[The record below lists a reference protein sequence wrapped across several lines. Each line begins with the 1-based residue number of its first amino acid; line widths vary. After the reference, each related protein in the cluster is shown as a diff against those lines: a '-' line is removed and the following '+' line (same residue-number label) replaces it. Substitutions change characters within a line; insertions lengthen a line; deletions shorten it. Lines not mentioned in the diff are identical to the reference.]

1 MNINPISFKG
11 TFSIDRNSISGKK
24 YIRLISKKDEY
35 NMTYIPNYYNNYDK
49 LFIYTPDKYDG
60 RMRRLLNALKIE
72 FMIIPQSK
80 SLTDE
85 NIISRLILSDAD
97 EDSGLKLK
105 TVNIKKLDKELQ
117 KNPDCY
123 VGKNGANGSGL
134 KYDRFK
140 RFLDTNQQI
149 VAPRIYLRKYQ
160 DGSITTHINDGRHR
174 FAVLR
179 DMGLTQIPVSIDDE
193 SISLAKEIN
202 LL

>member
-11 TFSIDRNSISGKK
+11 TFCIDRNSTDSKK
-24 YIRLISKKDEY
+24 YLRILSKKDDY
-35 NMTYIPNYYNNYDK
+35 CITYIPSYYNNPDK
-49 LFIYTPDKYDG
+49 LFIYTPDKYDEKMI
-60 RMRRLLNALKIE
+60 RFLNALKVG
-72 FMIIPQSK
+72 FTVIPQSE
-80 SLTDE
+80 SLNDE
-85 NIISRLILSDAD
+85 NVISRLILSDAD

-105 TVNIKKLDKELQ
+105 TVNIKKLDRELQ

-160 DGSITTHINDGRHR
+160 DGSITTHIYDGRHR